1 MLPRSCAHLM
11 LIVSMHI
18 ISLCGLIYN
27 CILSHTV
34 NFNHNMSINVF
45 TDKEISLLFDMF
57 VTKLHER
64 PDGCWCRI
72 KLGHLV
78 FLANGPT
85 SVWTWM
91 EWCAFKLKTKQ
102 YVISHTKLELNCTC
116 FKFTSYL
123 FRVDLSEDI
132 FRF

>member
-1 MLPRSCAHLM
+1 M

-27 CILSHTV
+27 CILSHNV
-34 NFNHNMSINVF
+34 NFNHNMSINVS

-64 PDGCWCRI
+64 SDGCWCRV

-91 EWCAFKLKTKQ
+91 EWCAFKLKTKR
-102 YVISHTKLELNCTC
+102 YAISNTKLKLYF
-116 FKFTSYL
+116 FKIHFIFIL
-123 FRVDLSEDI
+123 FGSE
-132 FRF
+132 